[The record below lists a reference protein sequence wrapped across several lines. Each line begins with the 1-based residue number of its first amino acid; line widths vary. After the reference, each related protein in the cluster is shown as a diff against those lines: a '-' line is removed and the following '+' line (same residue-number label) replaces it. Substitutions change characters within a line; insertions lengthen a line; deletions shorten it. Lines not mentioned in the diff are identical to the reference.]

1 MAKKFKDL
9 IQELYEPK
17 SADEKRF
24 VAKHVVQK
32 YKLSKPTEDDDL
44 FNADNVNKD
53 KTKNSD
59 RENERGKDA
68 KVYESVTNPLPNV
81 NPRTDSQRNR
91 SLFSRVR
98 QVNREKYARHAFKT
112 EEVEL
117 EEASNNRLQDTH
129 TVEVRATYNKRKDA
143 HSMEDKG
150 TDVKFRVPYK
160 PKNADT
166 KSGDLPSSKSMLNY
180 IQGHDNHKKMT
191 DQGHI
196 LTKYGAKISSIKA
209 IPGMVKE
216 DINDEIDIEIDVI
229 AEAEHEAVSKLRQ
242 KHERIEKTAMNSGVS
257 DARLK
262 QIKDKNEKERKELNQ
277 SIEDNLEAQSR
288 YTKMS
293 HEEVE
298 TEEDYFE
305 EGRMPASVIKHK
317 TDIGNLSDKEF
328 ADKYSREK
336 YSDDQLR
343 SMAWRHGLGGPGT
356 PGHEKY
362 VNRRKRG
369 LSEDIDLDEAMGT
382 IANQKKA
389 AKFKDS
395 DVNRMIRDEKARK
408 AAEERKEKQSE
419 KKEKVEEAL
428 GKRYKSPWDK
438 IEKAKPGIGKRIDTA
453 VADLKQNAD
462 DYQKILDKEKKEKV
476 EEALGKSASASD
488 FIHDFVRS
496 KNPKFAG
503 KSKKQRI
510 QQALAAYY
518 QKNEEERSPEFDHAI
533 MEDEIPKPTSPGEAE
548 RMAQRYYNMS
558 KTVGDP
564 QSKKHYK
571 YISNKMY
578 ALAKQLRKKAV
589 MGEAAI
595 DDTQKATTQITV
607 HDSHEDAKKE
617 ALRKSKT
624 YNDIFKVLKD
634 PVTNTYVVT
643 HKDNVDPT
651 GAKPTVGMSHPF
663 DIYTKGNNESFEL
676 FADSMINEEITLA
689 DGTVANLDGD
699 LTVKLMRL
707 YNGLNENNQDELV
720 YSLHDDIDSLANILD
735 LVNSV
740 E

>member
-1 MAKKFKDL
+1 M
-9 IQELYEPK
+9 
-17 SADEKRF
+17 
-24 VAKHVVQK
+24 VQ
-32 YKLSKPTEDDDL
+32 
-44 FNADNVNKD
+44 
-53 KTKNSD
+53 
-59 RENERGKDA
+59 
-68 KVYESVTNPLPNV
+68 
-81 NPRTDSQRNR
+81 
-91 SLFSRVR
+91 
-98 QVNREKYARHAFKT
+98 
-112 EEVEL
+112 EEVE
-117 EEASNNRLQDTH
+117 EE
-129 TVEVRATYNKRKDA
+129 
-143 HSMEDKG
+143 
-150 TDVKFRVPYK
+150 
-160 PKNADT
+160 
-166 KSGDLPSSKSMLNY
+166 
-180 IQGHDNHKKMT
+180 
-191 DQGHI
+191 
-196 LTKYGAKISSIKA
+196 
-209 IPGMVKE
+209 
-216 DINDEIDIEIDVI
+216 INVEIDVI
-229 AEAEHEAVSKLRQ
+229 AEAEHEAVSKLR
-242 KHERIEKTAMNSGVS
+242 KRHDRIEKSAVDSGVS
-257 DARLK
+257 ETRLK
-262 QIKDKNEKERKELNQ
+262 QIKDKHEKERNELNK

-298 TEEDYFE
+298 TKEET
-305 EGRMPASVIKHK
+305 I
-317 TDIGNLSDKEF
+317 
-328 ADKYSREK
+328 
-336 YSDDQLR
+336 
-343 SMAWRHGLGGPGT
+343 
-356 PGHEKY
+356 
-362 VNRRKRG
+362 
-369 LSEDIDLDEAMGT
+369 LDEAMGT

-408 AAEERKEKQSE
+408 AAEDKKEKQS
-419 KKEKVEEAL
+419 
-428 GKRYKSPWDK
+428 
-438 IEKAKPGIGKRIDTA
+438 
-453 VADLKQNAD
+453 
-462 DYQKILDKEKKEKV
+462 EKKEKV

-488 FIHDFVRS
+488 FIHDFVHS

-533 MEDEIPKPTSPGEAE
+533 MEDEMPKPTSPGEAE

-578 ALAKQLRKKAV
+578 ALAKQLRKRAV
-589 MGEAAI
+589 MGEAAV
-595 DDTQKATTQITV
+595 DDTQKASTQITV